1 MKAGTQLQRSLTWS
15 VAILAVFC
23 LYLYFAYAPS
33 RDLDRMP
40 VERREEPDG
49 LARVEI
55 LRQEGRTLQRD
66 WVADSPGRIQI
77 VDGQPVL
84 GGQPV
89 PLDLLR
95 DTLDGMVRRR
105 LLTAAIVVATKETP
119 THQVHAIVEECRK
132 SRVRVVYI
140 AYLES

>member
-1 MKAGTQLQRSLTWS
+1 MKAGTQLQRSLAWS
-15 VAILAVFC
+15 VAILGAFIM
-23 LYLYFAYAPS
+23 YLTFTYAPS
-33 RDLDRMP
+33 GDFDRMP
-40 VERREEPDG
+40 VESREEPDR

-55 LRQEGRTLQRD
+55 LRQDGLTLQRD
-66 WVADSPGRIQI
+66 WVAGSPGRIQI
-77 VDGQPVL
+77 VDDQPVL

-89 PLDLLR
+89 ALDLLR

-105 LLTAAIVVATKETP
+105 LLTAAIVVATSETP